1 LEAER
6 QQQGESLIEANRER
20 SLHAGNP
27 CRSKTHDVRHLLRPQ
42 MLYMSSGEAVFFSRQ
57 EWQKISVDND
67 ANHRDERSTAEAAW
81 IFVPLRL
88 TGDTG

>member
-1 LEAER
+1 MDVVDAFSIRLPPTLAEF
-6 QQQGESLIEANRER
+6 
-20 SLHAGNP
+20 H
-27 CRSKTHDVRHLLRPQ
+27 HDVRHLLRPQ